1 MICISSLQKLPA
13 FDPVYPFFHFLYSS
27 VLELSHALN
36 LQQYTIWQDTGK
48 YDSSKISFHDNQYV
62 RICSCLTQKQE
73 FPICYQ
79 RCIKLMTTYWSKQ
92 WATACQAVKLQ
103 CDVLN
108 VTLITLAV
116 FTLHCVLCLLAM
128 GSCQWN
134 VVRTVLGRWSQV
146 RSITVLFLFFSHW
159 AHVIYEFMC
168 GLLALFMW
176 FNSLDLKTHWASQA
190 VYGLT
195 RDMSNGPWLDVYI
208 LRKCVK
214 RNT

>member
-134 VVRTVLGRWSQV
+134 VVRTGLGRWSQV
-146 RSITVLFLFFSHW
+146 RSITVLFFVFL
-159 AHVIYEFMC
+159 
-168 GLLALFMW
+168 
-176 FNSLDLKTHWASQA
+176 T
-190 VYGLT
+190 GLT
-195 RDMSNGPWLDVYI
+195 WSTNS
-208 LRKCVK
+208 CVGCWPYLCDSTRWISRHTEPHK
-214 RNT
+214 PCMDWHEICQMALGWMCIS